1 MENLTQ
7 FIQNLWRKFL
17 ALPPVN
23 MAVALGGVAL
33 VIGALFSISLWVQS
47 PDYQLLYTN
56 LSDQDA
62 AAVVDQLNTQNIPHQ
77 LTNQGRN
84 VSVPS
89 NKVHEIRLSLASQG
103 LPAGTEVGLELFE
116 NTPMGMTEFT
126 QKLNFQR
133 ALQGELARTIKS
145 LDAVEQA
152 RSIWRFPKRSCSSR
166 KNKTARLRS
175 W

>member
-1 MENLTQ
+1 M
-7 FIQNLWRKFL
+7 
-17 ALPPVN
+17 
-23 MAVALGGVAL
+23 
-33 VIGALFSISLWVQS
+33 
-47 PDYQLLYTN
+47 
-56 LSDQDA
+56 
-62 AAVVDQLNTQNIPHQ
+62 
-77 LTNQGRN
+77 TNQGRN

-116 NTPMGMTEFT
+116 DTPMGMTEFT

-145 LDAVEQA
+145 LESVEQA
-152 RSIWRFPKRSCSSR
+152 RVHLAIPKDEVFI
-166 KNKTARLRS
+166 KEKQKAKLRS